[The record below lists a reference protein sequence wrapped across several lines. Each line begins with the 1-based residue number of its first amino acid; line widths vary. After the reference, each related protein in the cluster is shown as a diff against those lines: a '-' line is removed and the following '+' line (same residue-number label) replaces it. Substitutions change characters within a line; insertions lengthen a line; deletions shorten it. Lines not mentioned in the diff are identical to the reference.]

1 MKKEIEIDFS
11 DQIKAAEECDCGMC
25 DNEECDCP
33 CHMPSSKTG
42 QDVAIKFSAKVV
54 DALTSKAAEHNSN
67 EENNKTSFE
76 ELLDSFRSG
85 AAVATYKGEPI
96 TELALA
102 RVNLLLRVKS
112 GHFHDVINN
121 TNNSEN
127 VKKTLSGL
135 IFEDENDSIFNNEL
149 DMFASW
155 SPQEADFEK
164 AREDMEKF
172 GLNNEFKNIDELYLD
187 KYEQI
192 PLELD

>member
-11 DQIKAAEECDCGMC
+11 DQIRAAEECDCGTC
-25 DNEECDCP
+25 NNEECGCS
-33 CHMPSSKTG
+33 CHTPNSKTD
-42 QDVAIKFSAKVV
+42 QDEAVKFSAKVV

-67 EENNKTSFE
+67 EENSVTSFE
-76 ELLDSFRSG
+76 ELLDSFRNG

-112 GHFHDVINN
+112 GHFHNVVD
-121 TNNSEN
+121 TNNLEK

-164 AREDMEKF
+164 AREDIKKF
-172 GLNNEFKNIDELYLD
+172 GLDNNKFKNIDELYLD
-187 KYEQI
+187 RYEQI

>member
-11 DQIKAAEECDCGMC
+11 NQIKAAEECDCGTC
-25 DNEECDCP
+25 SNEECGCP
-33 CHMPSSKTG
+33 CHTKSND
-42 QDVAIKFSAKVV
+42 QDAAIKFSSKVV

-67 EENNKTSFE
+67 EENSTTSFE
-76 ELLDSFRSG
+76 ELLDSFRCG
-85 AAVATYKGEPI
+85 AAVATYKGLPI

-112 GHFHDVINN
+112 GHFHDVVNN
-121 TNNSEN
+121 TNNPEN

-155 SPQEADFEK
+155 SPQETDFEK